1 MSVTTRDKGDS
12 MKNSTSKGLERLDQA
27 YALSWYNRLSA
38 WVDGSRLPNGLVY
51 ALIPVLWIL
60 VALLAQRLDGS
71 GSIRD
76 WEPISFVAISQIAYI
91 FFIIQF
97 LDKLALKALT
107 EFKSALTVEAEAY
120 PRLER
125 LISTLPARTTR
136 IATALFGLVGILL
149 IILSISGNLDSTVAP
164 SSGYFGV
171 VIALTMLFLWFSNGL
186 FVYHTYHQLS
196 VVNYI
201 FTHLTEVH
209 PFHQRELF
217 AFSTFSAQTGIAIV
231 IVTPLWIIFDP
242 GIVSL
247 VVSIIFA
254 ILGLIAFI
262 SPLFGVHNMLEREK
276 DRLLDE
282 NAREVE
288 TTIETLMIEIKKP
301 QPEGLKLADQRLTS
315 LERARSQIERISTWP
330 WRIETLRQMLAAVIL
345 PIIIWLL
352 QYLLAQ
358 ILSG

>member
-1 MSVTTRDKGDS
+1 
-12 MKNSTSKGLERLDQA
+12 MKNNSDMHLNRLRRT
-27 YALSWYNRLSA
+27 YAPSWYNRFSA
-38 WVDGSRLPNGLVY
+38 WVDASRLPNGLVY

-60 VALLAQRLDGS
+60 LAWLAQRLDGS

-91 FFIIQF
+91 FFIIQL

-107 EFKSALTVEAEAY
+107 AFKPALNIEAEAY
-120 PRLER
+120 PALER
-125 LISTLPARTTR
+125 LISTLPARMTL

-149 IILSISGNLDSTVAP
+149 VVVALSGNLDSTVAP

-171 VIALTMLFLWFSNGL
+171 VIGLTMLFLWFTNGL

-231 IVTPLWIIFDP
+231 IVTPLWIVFDP
-242 GIVSL
+242 GVVSL

-262 SPLFGVHNMLEREK
+262 SPLIGVHSILEKEK

-288 TTIETLMIEIKKP
+288 KTIETLMVEMKKS
-301 QPEGLKLADQRLTS
+301 QPEGLALADQRLTS
-315 LERARSQIERISTWP
+315 LEKARSQIERISTWP

-345 PIIIWLL
+345 PLIIWLL